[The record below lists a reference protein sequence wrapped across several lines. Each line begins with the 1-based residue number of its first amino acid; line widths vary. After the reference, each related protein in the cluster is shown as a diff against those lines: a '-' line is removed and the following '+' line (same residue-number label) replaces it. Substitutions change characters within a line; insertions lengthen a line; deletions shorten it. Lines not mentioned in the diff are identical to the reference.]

1 MENQLV
7 ENSKSERILEQ
18 DLFNKKAALD
28 IDTLC
33 VQLDKC
39 SANIESYE
47 GIERMNPE
55 GSVPETWQQK
65 AENNINFA
73 AGISI
78 EFTL

>member
-1 MENQLV
+1 MENQLG
-7 ENSKSERILEQ
+7 ENSKSERTLEE

-39 SANIESYE
+39 SANIDSYE
-47 GIERMNPE
+47 GVERTSPE
-55 GSVPETWQQK
+55 GSLPETWQQK
-65 AENNINFA
+65 AENNINVA
-73 AGISI
+73 AGISK